1 MKYVSGPY
9 TSGKLL
15 ADIVAIENALTN
27 RFLTGGAITDTAE
40 QASWNKRVLEAS
52 FGRNMVYFD
61 DQGSPNILVKVDP
74 MNLKELD
81 PTWPNAPHPA
91 FIIDG
96 GVKTLWVGKYQA
108 IRVGQSA
115 SYRVATLRGV
125 DPQVYTN
132 FDNALQYSRNSGLHL
147 ATWATFAYLALR
159 AKQQGFMP
167 RGNNLYGKDHTV
179 QSEVGTPSYTYQSSG
194 TDYTGRVYT
203 GSGPISWSDDGSPFG
218 IYDLNGNV
226 WEWAAG
232 YRTVDG
238 EIQIIPAG
246 DAALSNTDMGVNST
260 AWKAILQDGSLV
272 APGTADTLKWDAT
285 GVNGAGKGKL
295 NTIITSR
302 STGSEYTSNLFKDL
316 EAAVTVPELLKQLAI
331 YPVDANI
338 PYGGFY
344 MRNIGERL
352 PSRGG
357 SWDFGSSAG
366 VFAVYGHFG
375 RTSSV
380 FIIGFRSALYL

>member
-9 TSGKLL
+9 TAGKLL
-15 ADIVAIENALTN
+15 ADIVAIENALTS
-27 RFLTGGAITDTAE
+27 RFLSGGAITDSAE
-40 QASWNKRVLEAS
+40 QVSWNKRVLEAS

-61 DQGSPNILVKVDP
+61 DQGNPNILVKVDP

-108 IRVGQSA
+108 IRVGQSS

-147 ATWATFAYLALR
+147 VSWATFAFLALR
-159 AKQQGFMP
+159 AKQRDFFP
-167 RGNNLYGKDHTV
+167 RGNNYYGKDHLIG
-179 QSEVGTPSYTYQSSG
+179 SETGVPSYTYTSND
-194 TDYTGRVYT
+194 TDYIGRVYT

-218 IYDLNGNV
+218 IYDLNGNI

-246 DAALSNTDMGVNST
+246 DAALSNTDMTAAST
-260 AWKAILQDGSLV
+260 EWKAILQDGTLV
-272 APGTADTLKWDAT
+272 EPGTADTLKWDAT
-285 GVNGAGKGKL
+285 GVNGAGTPKL
-295 NTIITSR
+295 NTVITSQ
-302 STGSEYTSNLFKDL
+302 STGSEYGYSLFKNL
-316 EAAVTVPELLKQLAI
+316 ETAVTVPELLKQLAM
-331 YPVDANI
+331 YPIDTNI

-344 MRNIGERL
+344 TRNIGERL
-352 PSRGG
+352 PARGG
-357 SWDFGSSAG
+357 YWSSGSNAG
-366 VFAVYGHFG
+366 VFAVYGFHG
-375 RTSSV
+375 RTHSDRS
-380 FIIGFRSALYL
+380 IGLRSALYL